1 MTTGPPENSALGD
14 RSVTH
19 PLVTYRVVCAQN
31 QRDLYHRVGNVAR
44 EDSVLSTMQDV
55 PLLISRILT
64 HGSTV
69 HGSSRVT
76 TWTGESEP
84 HRRTFAEI
92 GARAARLAH
101 ALRDELGVTGDDRVG
116 TLMWN
121 NSEHVEAYFAVPS
134 MGAVLHTLN
143 LRLPAEQLVWIVNH
157 AADKVVIV
165 NGSLVPLL
173 APLLPQLPTVEH
185 IVVSG
190 PGDRAPLA
198 GAAARVHEY
207 EELIAGRPDHYDWPE
222 LDERQAAAMC
232 YTSGTTGEPKGVVY
246 SHRSVYLHSMQVNM
260 AQSMGL
266 TDQDTS
272 LVVVPQFHVNAWG
285 LPHATFMT
293 GVNLLMPDR
302 FLQPAPLAEM
312 IESERPT
319 HAAAVPTI
327 WQGLLG
333 ELTARPRD
341 VSSLAQV
348 TIGGA
353 ACPPSLMTAFDKL
366 GMRVCHAWGMTETSP
381 LGTVARPPAHAA
393 GTDEEFRYRVTQGRF
408 PAGVEARLTG
418 PDGARLP
425 WDGES
430 AGELEVRGPWIAGA
444 YYNGPDAEPL
454 RPGDKFSADGWLKTG
469 DVGTISP
476 DGYLTLT
483 DRAKDVIKS
492 GGEWISSVEL
502 ENALM
507 SHPDVAEAAVV
518 AVPDDKWGE
527 RPLATVVLRPGASAD
542 FLALRTFLAEEVR
555 IARWQLPERWTTVES
570 VPKTSVGKFDKK
582 VLRRRYAEGEL
593 EVTRL

>member
-1 MTTGPPENSALGD
+1 MSP
-14 RSVTH
+14 
-19 PLVTYRVVCAQN
+19 
-31 QRDLYHRVGNVAR
+31 R
-44 EDSVLSTMQDV
+44 EDAVLSTMQDV

-64 HGSTV
+64 HGSAI
-69 HGSSRVT
+69 HGTSQVI
-76 TWTGESEP
+76 TWTGEGEP
-84 HRRTFAEI
+84 QRRSYAEI
-92 GARAARLAH
+92 GDRASQLAH
-101 ALRDELGVTGDDRVG
+101 ALREDLGVEDDDRVA

-121 NSEHVEAYFAVPS
+121 NAEHVEAYFGIPS

-143 LRLPAEQLVWIVNH
+143 LRLPAEQLVFIVNH
-157 AADKVVIV
+157 AADRVIIA
-165 NGSLVPLL
+165 NGSLLPLL
-173 APLLPQLPTVEH
+173 APLLPHLPTVEH
-185 IVVSG
+185 VVVSG
-190 PGDRAPLA
+190 PGDRSLLE
-198 GAAARVHEY
+198 GASVQVHEY
-207 EELIAGRPDHYDWPE
+207 DELIAGKPTAYDWPE
-222 LDERQAAAMC
+222 LDERAAAAMC
-232 YTSGTTGEPKGVVY
+232 YTSGTTGDPKGVIY
-246 SHRSVYLHSMQVNM
+246 SHRSIYLHSMQVNM

-333 ELTARPRD
+333 ELHAKPRD
-341 VSSLAQV
+341 VSSLTQV
-348 TIGGA
+348 TIGGS
-353 ACPPSLMTAFDKL
+353 ACPPSLMEAFDKL

-381 LGTVARPPAHAA
+381 LGTIARPPASVV
-393 GTDEEFRYRVTQGRF
+393 GTAEEFAYRLTQGRF

-418 PDGARLP
+418 PGGERLP

-444 YYNGPDAEPL
+444 YYGGQGAEPV
-454 RPGDKFSADGWLKTG
+454 RPADKFSEDGWLKTG
-469 DVGTISP
+469 DVGTISH
-476 DGYLTLT
+476 DGFLTLT

-492 GGEWISSVEL
+492 GGEWISSVDL

-507 SHPDVAEAAVV
+507 SHPAVAEAAVV

-527 RPLATVVLRPGASAD
+527 RPLATVVLREGATAD
-542 FLALRTFLAEEVR
+542 FVSLRTFLAEEGK
-555 IARWQLPERWTTVES
+555 IAKWQLPERWTIIES

-582 VLRRRYAEGEL
+582 VLRRQYAEGTL
-593 EVTRL
+593 DVTQL

>member
-1 MTTGPPENSALGD
+1 MPP
-14 RSVTH
+14 
-19 PLVTYRVVCAQN
+19 
-31 QRDLYHRVGNVAR
+31 R

-55 PLLISRILT
+55 PLTVTRILT
-64 HGSTV
+64 HGTLV
-69 HGSSRVT
+69 HGRSQII
-76 TWTGESEP
+76 TWTGEAEP
-84 HRRTFAEI
+84 QRRSFAEA
-92 GARAARLAH
+92 GARAVQLAN
-101 ALRDELGVTGDDRVG
+101 ALRDELGVRGDDRVA

-121 NSEHVEAYFAVPS
+121 NAEHVEAYFAIPS

-165 NGSLVPLL
+165 NGSLIPLL
-173 APLLPQLPTVEH
+173 APLLPKLPTLEH

-190 PGDRAPLA
+190 PGDRSPLQ
-198 GAAARVHEY
+198 GAHARVHEY
-207 EELIAGRPDHYDWPE
+207 EELIADRPTTFDWPE
-222 LDERQAAAMC
+222 PDERQAAAMC
-232 YTSGTTGEPKGVVY
+232 YTSGTTGDPKGVVY
-246 SHRSVYLHSMQVNM
+246 SHRSIYLHSMQVNM
-260 AQSMGL
+260 TQSMGL
-266 TDQDTS
+266 TDEDTS

-312 IESERPT
+312 IERERPT

-327 WQGLLG
+327 WQGLLA

-341 VSSLAQV
+341 VSSLTQV
-348 TIGGA
+348 TIGGS
-353 ACPPSLMTAFDKL
+353 ACPPSLMEAFDKL

-393 GTDEEFRYRVTQGRF
+393 GTDEEFAYRLTQGRF

-418 PDGARLP
+418 PGGERLP

-454 RPGDKFSADGWLKTG
+454 RPADKFSADGWLKTG

-507 SHPDVAEAAVV
+507 SHPDVTEAAVV
-518 AVPDDKWGE
+518 AVPDEKWGE
-527 RPLATVVLRPGASAD
+527 RPLATVVLKEGATAD
-542 FLALRTFLAEEVR
+542 FETLRTFLAEEGR
-555 IARWQLPERWTTVES
+555 IARWQLPERWTIVES

-593 EVTRL
+593 DVTRL

>member
-1 MTTGPPENSALGD
+1 MSPRE
-14 RSVTH
+14 VT
-19 PLVTYRVVCAQN
+19 
-31 QRDLYHRVGNVAR
+31 
-44 EDSVLSTMQDV
+44 VLSTMQDV

-69 HGSSRVT
+69 HGTSRVT
-76 TWTGESEP
+76 TWTGDGDP
-84 HRRTFAEI
+84 HRRSFAEI
-92 GARAARLAH
+92 GARAAQLAH
-101 ALRDELGVTGDDRVG
+101 ALREDLGVGDDDRVG

-121 NSEHVEAYFAVPS
+121 NSEHVEAYFAIPS

-143 LRLPAEQLVWIVNH
+143 LRLPPEQLAWIVNH
-157 AADKVVIV
+157 AADRVVIT
-165 NGSLVPLL
+165 NGSLIPLL
-173 APLLPQLPTVEH
+173 APLLPHLKTVEH
-185 IVVSG
+185 VIVSG
-190 PGDRAPLA
+190 AGDRTPLE
-198 GAAARVHEY
+198 GASAQVHEY
-207 EELIAGRPDHYDWPE
+207 EELIAGKPAAYDWPE
-222 LDERQAAAMC
+222 LDERAAAAMC
-232 YTSGTTGEPKGVVY
+232 YTSGTTGDPKGVVF
-246 SHRSVYLHSMQVNM
+246 SHRSVYLHSMQVNT
-260 AQSMGL
+260 AESMGL

-293 GVNLLMPDR
+293 GVNMLMPDR
-302 FLQPAPLAEM
+302 FLQPAPIAAM

-327 WQGLLG
+327 WQGLLA

-341 VSSLAQV
+341 VSSLTQV
-348 TIGGA
+348 TIGGS
-353 ACPPSLMTAFDKL
+353 ACPPALMEAFDAL
-366 GMRVCHAWGMTETSP
+366 GMRVRHAWGMTETSP
-381 LGTVARPPAHAA
+381 LGTVARPPAHAI
-393 GTDEEFRYRVTQGRF
+393 GTDEEFGYRLTQGRF
-408 PAGVEARLTG
+408 AAGVEARLTG
-418 PDGARLP
+418 PGGERLP

-444 YYNGPDAEPL
+444 YYGGPAAEPL
-454 RPGDKFSADGWLKTG
+454 RPADKFSADGWLKTG

-507 SHPDVAEAAVV
+507 AHPDVAEAAVV

-527 RPLATVVLRPGASAD
+527 RPLATVVLREGAEAG
-542 FLALRTFLAEEVR
+542 FEALRAFLAEER
-555 IARWQLPERWTTVES
+555 GIARWQLPERWTVIDA

-582 VLRRRYAEGEL
+582 VLRRRYAAGEL
-593 EVTRL
+593 PVTRL

>member
-1 MTTGPPENSALGD
+1 M
-14 RSVTH
+14 
-19 PLVTYRVVCAQN
+19 Q
-31 QRDLYHRVGNVAR
+31 
-44 EDSVLSTMQDV
+44 STMQDV

-64 HGSTV
+64 HGSTI
-69 HGSSRVT
+69 HGSSQVI
-76 TWTGESEP
+76 TWTGEGEP
-84 HRRTFAEI
+84 HRRSFAEI

-101 ALRDELGVTGDDRVG
+101 ALRELGVEEGQPTG

-121 NSEHVEAYFAVPS
+121 NAEHVEAYFAIPS

-143 LRLPAEQLVWIVNH
+143 LRLPPEQLAWIVNH
-157 AADKVVIV
+157 AADRVVIA
-165 NGSLVPLL
+165 NGSLLPLL
-173 APLLPQLPTVEH
+173 APLLPHLKTVEH
-185 IVVSG
+185 VIVSG
-190 PGDRAPLA
+190 PGDRSLLD
-198 GAAARVHEY
+198 GASAQVHEY
-207 EELIAGRPDHYDWPE
+207 EELIDGKPETYDWPE
-222 LDERQAAAMC
+222 LDERQGAAMC
-232 YTSGTTGEPKGVVY
+232 YTSGTTGDPKGVVF

-293 GVNLLMPDR
+293 GVNMLMPDR
-302 FLQPAPLAEM
+302 FLQPGPLAEM
-312 IESERPT
+312 IESEKPT

-333 ELTARPRD
+333 ELKAKPRD
-341 VSSLAQV
+341 VSSLTQV
-348 TIGGA
+348 TIGGS
-353 ACPPSLMTAFDKL
+353 ACPPSLMKAFDEL

-381 LGTVARPPAHAA
+381 LGTIARPPAHVV
-393 GTDEEFRYRVTQGRF
+393 GTDEEFAYRITQGRF
-408 PAGVEARLTG
+408 PASVEARLTG
-418 PDGARLP
+418 PDGERLP

-444 YYNGPDAEPL
+444 YYGGHGTTEAL
-454 RPGDKFSADGWLKTG
+454 RPADKFSEDGWLKTG
-469 DVGTISP
+469 DVGTISS
-476 DGYLTLT
+476 DGFLTLT

-518 AVPDDKWGE
+518 AVPDEKWGE
-527 RPLATVVLRPGASAD
+527 RPLATVVLKEGATAD
-542 FLALRTFLAEEVR
+542 FNTLRAFLAEEGK
-555 IARWQLPERWTTVES
+555 IAKWQLPERWTVIEA

-582 VLRRRYAEGEL
+582 VLRRQYAAGGL
-593 EVTRL
+593 DVTQI

>member
-1 MTTGPPENSALGD
+1 M
-14 RSVTH
+14 
-19 PLVTYRVVCAQN
+19 
-31 QRDLYHRVGNVAR
+31 
-44 EDSVLSTMQDV
+44 EDAVQSTMQDV

-64 HGSTV
+64 HGSRI
-69 HGSSRVT
+69 HGTSQVI
-76 TWTGESEP
+76 TWTGEAEP
-84 HRRTFAEI
+84 HRRSYAEI

-101 ALRDELGVTGDDRVG
+101 ALREDLGVRDDDRVA

-121 NSEHVEAYFAVPS
+121 NAEHVEAYFAIPS

-143 LRLPAEQLVWIVNH
+143 LRLPAEQLAWIVDH
-157 AADKVVIV
+157 AADRVVIV
-165 NGSLVPLL
+165 NGSLLPLL
-173 APLLPQLPTVEH
+173 APLLPHLKTVEH
-185 IVVSG
+185 VVVTG
-190 PGDRAPLA
+190 PGDRALLA
-198 GAAARVHEY
+198 DATVQVHEY
-207 EELIAGRPDHYDWPE
+207 EDLLAGKPDAYDWPE

-232 YTSGTTGEPKGVVY
+232 YTSGTTGDPKGVVY
-246 SHRSVYLHSMQVNM
+246 SHRSIYLHSMQVNM

-312 IESERPT
+312 IEKERPT

-341 VSSLAQV
+341 VSSLTQV
-348 TIGGA
+348 TIGGS
-353 ACPPSLMTAFDKL
+353 ACPPSLMEAFDKL

-381 LGTVARPPAHAA
+381 LGTVARPPAHVV
-393 GTDEEFRYRVTQGRF
+393 GTDEEFAYRLTQGRF

-418 PDGARLP
+418 PGGERLP

-444 YYNGPDAEPL
+444 YYNGPDGEPL
-454 RPGDKFSADGWLKTG
+454 RPADKFSEDGWLKTG

-476 DGYLTLT
+476 DGFLTLT

-527 RPLATVVLRPGASAD
+527 RPLATVVLKEGATTDFTALRA
-542 FLALRTFLAEEVR
+542 FLADEAH
-555 IARWQLPERWTTVES
+555 IAKWQLPERWTVIEA

-582 VLRRRYAEGEL
+582 VLRRKYAEGTL
-593 EVTRL
+593 DVTQL